1 MSNGENIT
9 VRTFNAAGCSF
20 DSNPIEIVEQ
30 AVPVIQFA
38 SNLVDNVTFC
48 SNTEITFTATGTG
61 ATNYEFKVE
70 GVTMKDSPENFY
82 VAPAGTVTDTNL
94 VEVIVTGGGG
104 CTSTSSLTMV
114 ENAITTVGTITTAT
128 PTICS
133 GQTPFPITGTAGA
146 VKLGGALEYQWY
158 RSTNG
163 VSWTKINL
171 NGTSQNYTPT
181 SGIVVNTYYQEK
193 DNQL

>member
-70 GVTMKDSPENFY
+70 GVTKKDSPENFY
-82 VAPAGTVTDTNL
+82 VAPAGSISNANL

-133 GQTPFPITGTAGA
+133 GP
-146 VKLGGALEYQWY
+146 
-158 RSTNG
+158 
-163 VSWTKINL
+163 VS
-171 NGTSQNYTPT
+171 YTHLRAHET
-181 SGIVVNTYYQEK
+181 
-193 DNQL
+193 